1 MDESCSPP
9 LPSNDYGNTN
19 GRIPTSTV
27 SIHLQ
32 GPSFFRLPQHYSAL
46 PPVRT
51 FPRTCAPM
59 STGAGTST
67 IALLFLRNSSGY
79 QDWYLGG
86 SLNEMSSFFS
96 NDLLPPINS
105 VMIMLQFARLKTV
118 TLSDALGAE
127 LCLASRTR
135 LG

>member
-1 MDESCSPP
+1 MRVDEHGGRNV
-9 LPSNDYGNTN
+9 NDK
-19 GRIPTSTV
+19 
-27 SIHLQ
+27 L
-32 GPSFFRLPQHYSAL
+32 SFSYDTRQDIK
-46 PPVRT
+46 
-51 FPRTCAPM
+51 
-59 STGAGTST
+59 TG
-67 IALLFLRNSSGY
+67 
-79 QDWYLGG
+79 YLGG
-86 SLNEMSSFFS
+86 SLNETSSFFS